1 MNKVILSF
9 NHLSFRYGMLGKDVI
24 DDISM
29 DIPAGQV
36 TAILGPNGAGKTTLL
51 HLLLGFHR
59 PFKGRVLVH
68 GKSHQDYSRREM
80 GQLMGLVPQWEHTP
94 FNFSVL
100 EYVLLGR
107 APYLDPLQ
115 MPKESDRQIAL
126 ESLETLNIV
135 HLKDRPLPRLS
146 GGERQ
151 IVLLARALAQQTNI
165 LLLDEPTAHLD
176 LGNQK
181 RILELL
187 HHLTHQGIT
196 IILTTHDPNI
206 AAYIADHMVFMRTGK
221 IYAHGGTDQ
230 VLTEENLAAV
240 YETPIVVERVK
251 GRLVVFME

>member
-1 MNKVILSF
+1 MDKAILSF
-9 NHLSFRYGMLGKDVI
+9 NHLSFRYATLGKDVI
-24 DDISM
+24 DDISL
-29 DIPAGQV
+29 DIPTGQV

-51 HLLLGFHR
+51 HLLLGFLL
-59 PFKGRVLVH
+59 PLKGQVLVR
-68 GKSHQDYSRREM
+68 GKPHQDYSRREM

-115 MPKESDRQIAL
+115 MPKEIDRKIAL
-126 ESLETLNIV
+126 ESLDTLNIV
-135 HLKDRPLPRLS
+135 HLKGRSLPRLS

-151 IVLLARALAQQTNI
+151 IVLLARALAQQTQI

-187 HHLTHQGIT
+187 HHLTDQGIT
-196 IILTTHDPNI
+196 IVLTTHDPNI
-206 AAYIADHMVFMRTGK
+206 AAYIADHMVFMRAGQV
-221 IYAHGGTDQ
+221 YAHGNIDQ

-240 YETPIVVERVK
+240 YNTPIVVERVK

>member
-1 MNKVILSF
+1 MDKADLTF
-9 NHLSFRYGMLGKDVI
+9 NHLSFRYGPGGKDVI

-51 HLLLGFHR
+51 HLLLGFLR
-59 PFKGRVLVH
+59 PLKGRVLVR
-68 GKSHQDYSRREM
+68 GKPHQDFSRREM
-80 GQLMGLVPQWEHTP
+80 GQLMGLVPQWEHIP

-115 MPKESDRQIAL
+115 MPKDTDRHIAL
-126 ESLETLNIV
+126 ESLDNLNIA
-135 HLKDRPLPRLS
+135 HLRDRSLPALS

-151 IVLLARALAQQTNI
+151 IVLLARALAQQTQI

-181 RILELL
+181 RILGLL
-187 HHLTHQGIT
+187 RHLTHQGIT
-196 IILTTHDPNI
+196 IVLTTHDPNI
-206 AAYIADHMVFMRTGK
+206 ASYIADHMVFMRTGQ
-221 IYAHGGTDQ
+221 IYAQGGIDQ

-240 YETPIVVERVK
+240 YDTPIVVERVK